1 MLIISILNIKSD
13 QKIEKTETNKKKII
27 EAQAVIQKIQHSEC
41 NLECN
46 IHWKNQDRV
55 KNRTLQL
62 QARLRYI

>member
-1 MLIISILNIKSD
+1 MIKKLKKPK
-13 QKIEKTETNKKKII
+13 QKRI

>member
-1 MLIISILNIKSD
+1 MIK
-13 QKIEKTETNKKKII
+13 KLKKPKRIKKKRI

-41 NLECN
+41 YLECN

>member
-1 MLIISILNIKSD
+1 MIK
-13 QKIEKTETNKKKII
+13 KLKKPKRIKKKRI